1 MNAEIITI
9 GDEILIGQVIDTN
22 SAFLATELNK
32 LGISVVQITSV
43 PDTRE
48 GIVKALD
55 AAISRAGL
63 ILITGGLGPT
73 SDDITKPALTEYF
86 NTRLV
91 ENPVVVEKIRSILAS
106 RGVKMTERNRKMA
119 ELPADCEIL
128 NNSAGS
134 AQGMWFVKDGKHFIS
149 LPGVPF
155 EMKAIYL
162 EEIEY
167 RLKERFSLPN
177 IHHTTILTH
186 GMPESMMANLI
197 QEWEEN
203 LPSFIKLA
211 YLPSPGILRLRLSGK
226 STGPKEELIMQMEV
240 EKGKLEDIIRKY
252 IFGYGVD
259 TLEQL
264 IGKVLREKNMT
275 LALAESC
282 TGGTLSSMITSV
294 AGASAYYRGGIIS
307 YANEIKTSELNVSPY
322 TLMING
328 AVSQAVVEQMAEG
341 VRVRYQTDFA
351 VATSGIAGP
360 DGGSPEKPVGTTWIA
375 VASKNKIISSLHN
388 FADDRGRN
396 IQKAAITAL
405 FMLWNEVK
413 DCL

>member
-9 GDEILIGQVIDTN
+9 GDEILIGQVVDTN

-48 GIVKALD
+48 GIVAALD
-55 AAISRAGL
+55 AAKSRAGL
-63 ILITGGLGPT
+63 ILMTGGLGPT

-119 ELPADCEIL
+119 ELPANSEIL

-134 AQGMWFVKDGKHFIS
+134 AQGMWFVKDGKQFIS

-155 EMKAIYL
+155 EMKAIYS
-162 EEIEY
+162 EEIEH
-167 RLKERFSLPN
+167 RLKERFTLPH
-177 IHHTTILTH
+177 IHHITILTH
-186 GMPESMMANLI
+186 GLPESMMANLI
-197 QEWEEN
+197 QDWEEN
-203 LPSFIKLA
+203 LPTGIRLA
-211 YLPSPGILRLRLSGK
+211 YLPSPGILRLRLTGK
-226 STGPKEELIMQMEV
+226 STGPKEELIMEMEV

-252 IFGYGVD
+252 IFGYGDD
-259 TLEQL
+259 TLEKL
-264 IGKVLREKNMT
+264 IGKALSEKKMS

-307 YANEIKTSELNVSPY
+307 YANEIKTSELSVSPY

-341 VRVRYQTDFA
+341 VRTRYKTDFA

-375 VASKNKIISSLHN
+375 VASKNRIISSLHN
-388 FADDRGRN
+388 FNDNRGRN
-396 IQKAAITAL
+396 IQKASITAL

>member
-1 MNAEIITI
+1 MDAEIITI

-32 LGISVVQITSV
+32 LGISVVQISSV

-48 GIVKALD
+48 GITDALD
-55 AAISRAGL
+55 AAKNRAGL
-63 ILITGGLGPT
+63 IIITGGLGPT
-73 SDDITKPALTEYF
+73 SDDITKPTLAEYF
-86 NTRLV
+86 NTHLV
-91 ENPVVVEKIRSILAS
+91 ENQAVIERIRSILAA
-106 RGVKMTERNRKMA
+106 RGVKITERNRKMA
-119 ELPADCEIL
+119 DLPAGCEIL
-128 NNSAGS
+128 NNSAGT
-134 AQGMWFVKDGKHFIS
+134 AQGMWFVKNEKHFIS

-162 EEIEY
+162 EEIEH

-177 IHHTTILTH
+177 IHHITLLTH
-186 GMPESMMANLI
+186 GLPESMMANLI
-197 QEWEEN
+197 QDWEEN
-203 LPSFIKLA
+203 LPPGFKLA
-211 YLPSPGILRLRLSGK
+211 YLPSPGILRLRLTGK
-226 STGPKEELIMQMEV
+226 SAGQKEELIMQMEV
-240 EKGKLEDIIRKY
+240 EKGKLEDIIRKH
-252 IFGYGVD
+252 IFGYGDD
-259 TLEQL
+259 TLEKL
-264 IGKVLREKNMT
+264 IGKSLREKKMT

-307 YANEIKTSELNVSPY
+307 YDNEIKTAELNVSPY
-322 TLMING
+322 TLMMNG

-341 VRVRYQTDFA
+341 VRVRYKSDFA
-351 VATSGIAGP
+351 VAVSGIAGP

-375 VASKNKIISSLHN
+375 VASKNRIISSLHN
-388 FADDRGRN
+388 FADERGRN
-396 IQKAAITAL
+396 IQKAAITGL

>member
-9 GDEILIGQVIDTN
+9 GDEILIGQVVDTN

-48 GIVKALD
+48 GIIAALD
-55 AAISRAGL
+55 AAKSRAGL

-73 SDDITKPALTEYF
+73 SDDITKPALVEYF

-91 ENPVVVEKIRSILAS
+91 ESPVVIEKIRSILSA

-134 AQGMWFVKDGKHFIS
+134 AQGMWFIKDEKHFIS

-162 EEIEY
+162 EEIEH
-167 RLKERFSLPN
+167 RLRERFTLPN
-177 IHHTTILTH
+177 IHHITILTH

-197 QEWEEN
+197 QDWEEN
-203 LPSFIKLA
+203 LPSNIKLA
-211 YLPSPGILRLRLSGK
+211 YLPSPGILRLRLTGK
-226 STGPKEELIMQMEV
+226 STGTREELIIQMEV
-240 EKGKLEDIIRKY
+240 EKGKLEDMIRKY
-252 IFGYGVD
+252 IFGYGGD

-264 IGKVLREKNMT
+264 IGNALREKHMT

-307 YANEIKTSELNVSPY
+307 YANEIKTAELNVSPY

-341 VRVRYQTDFA
+341 VRARYQTDFA

-375 VASKNKIISSLHN
+375 VASKNRIISSLHN
-388 FADDRGRN
+388 FNDERGRN

>member
-32 LGISVVQITSV
+32 LGISVVQIPSV

-134 AQGMWFVKDGKHFIS
+134 AQGMWFVKDGKNFIS

-162 EEIEY
+162 EEIEH

-375 VASKNKIISSLHN
+375 VASKNRIVSSLHN
-388 FADDRGRN
+388 FSDERGRN
-396 IQKAAITAL
+396 IQKATITAL

>member
-1 MNAEIITI
+1 
-9 GDEILIGQVIDTN
+9 
-22 SAFLATELNK
+22 
-32 LGISVVQITSV
+32 
-43 PDTRE
+43 
-48 GIVKALD
+48 
-55 AAISRAGL
+55 
-63 ILITGGLGPT
+63 
-73 SDDITKPALTEYF
+73 
-86 NTRLV
+86 
-91 ENPVVVEKIRSILAS
+91 
-106 RGVKMTERNRKMA
+106 MA

-162 EEIEY
+162 EEIEH
-167 RLKERFSLPN
+167 RLRERFSLPG
-177 IHHTTILTH
+177 IHHITILTH

-197 QEWEEN
+197 QDWEES
-203 LPSFIKLA
+203 LPSNIKLA
-211 YLPSPGILRLRLSGK
+211 YLPSPAILRLRLTGK

-252 IFGYGVD
+252 IFGYGED
-259 TLEQL
+259 TLEKL
-264 IGKVLREKNMT
+264 IGKALSEKKMT

-341 VRVRYQTDFA
+341 ARIRYQSDFA

-375 VASKNKIISSLHN
+375 VASKNRIISSLHN
-388 FADDRGRN
+388 FADERGRN

-413 DCL
+413 GCL

>member
-9 GDEILIGQVIDTN
+9 GDEILIGQVVDTN

-48 GIVKALD
+48 GIVEALD
-55 AAISRAGL
+55 AAKSRAGL
-63 ILITGGLGPT
+63 ILMTGGLGPT
-73 SDDITKPALTEYF
+73 SDDITKPALTDYF

-91 ENPVVVEKIRSILAS
+91 ENPVVIEKIRSILAS

-134 AQGMWFVKDGKHFIS
+134 AQGMWFLRDGKHFIS

-162 EEIEY
+162 EEIEP
-167 RLKERFSLPN
+167 RLKERFTLPS
-177 IHHTTILTH
+177 IHHITILTH
-186 GMPESMMANLI
+186 GLPESMMANLI
-197 QEWEEN
+197 QDWEER
-203 LPSFIKLA
+203 LPSGIKLA
-211 YLPSPGILRLRLSGK
+211 YLPSPGILRLRLTGK
-226 STGPKEELIMQMEV
+226 SAGPREELIMEMEA

-252 IFGYGVD
+252 IFGYGGD

-264 IGKVLREKNMT
+264 IGKTLREKKMT

-341 VRVRYQTDFA
+341 VRVRYNADYA
-351 VATSGIAGP
+351 VAVSGIAGP

-375 VASKNKIISSLHN
+375 VASKNKIVSSLHN
-388 FADDRGRN
+388 FADERGRN

>member
-1 MNAEIITI
+1 VNAEIITI
-9 GDEILIGQVIDTN
+9 GDEILIGQVVDTN

-48 GIVKALD
+48 GIIGALE
-55 AAISRAGL
+55 AAKNRAGL
-63 ILITGGLGPT
+63 ILLTGGLGPT

-86 NTRLV
+86 KTRLQ
-91 ENPVVVEKIRSILAS
+91 ENPAVIEKIRSILTL
-106 RGVKMTERNRKMA
+106 RGIKMNERNRKMA
-119 ELPADCEIL
+119 ELPVDCEIL
-128 NNSAGS
+128 HNSAGS
-134 AQGMWFVKDGKHFIS
+134 AQGMWFVKDDRQFIS

-155 EMKAIYL
+155 EMKAIYH
-162 EEIEY
+162 EEIEH
-167 RLKERFSLPN
+167 RLKERFQLPH
-177 IHHTTILTH
+177 IHHITVLTH
-186 GMPESMMANLI
+186 GLPESVMANLI
-197 QEWEEN
+197 QEWEES
-203 LPSFIKLA
+203 LPPGIRLA
-211 YLPSPGILRLRLSGK
+211 YLPSPGILRLRITGK
-226 STGPKEELIMQMEV
+226 STGPMEELIMQMET
-240 EKGKLEDIIRKY
+240 EKGKLEDIIRKH
-252 IFGYGVD
+252 IFGYGGD
-259 TLEQL
+259 TLEQVV
-264 IGKVLREKNMT
+264 GKALREKGAT
-275 LALAESC
+275 LAVAESC

-294 AGASAYYRGGIIS
+294 AGSSTYYKGGIIS

-341 VRVRYQTDFA
+341 VRIRYKTDFA

-360 DGGSPEKPVGTTWIA
+360 DGGSAEKPVGTTWIA
-375 VASKNKIISSLHN
+375 VASKNRIVSTLHN
-388 FADDRGRN
+388 FGDDRGRN

>member
-307 YANEIKTSELNVSPY
+307 YDNEIKTSELNVSPY

-375 VASKNKIISSLHN
+375 VASKNRIVSSLHN
-388 FADDRGRN
+388 FSDERGRN
-396 IQKAAITAL
+396 IQKATITAL